1 MGPVSV
7 VEHIRQVRVKNES
20 NHTQLRK
27 LSPETTN
34 ATVKCRGVDD
44 EGGWAIDG
52 ARTRDNQSHNLGLYQ
67 LSYTRRERK
76 YTKLSDVASNEGLA
90 LYIAA
95 HNAPAF
101 LRNTRR

>member
-67 LSYTRRERK
+67 LSYDRRELQI
-76 YTKLSDVASNEGLA
+76 YGV
-90 LYIAA
+90 IAEPIFA
-95 HNAPAF
+95 
-101 LRNTRR
+101 